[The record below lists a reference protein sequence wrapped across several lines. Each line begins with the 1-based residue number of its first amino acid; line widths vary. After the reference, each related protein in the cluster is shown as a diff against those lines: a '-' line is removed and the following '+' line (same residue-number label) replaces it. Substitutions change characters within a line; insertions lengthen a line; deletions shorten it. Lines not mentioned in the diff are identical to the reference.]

1 MAEKLI
7 FDYIIIG
14 GGTAGGVLAKKLT
27 DSYTN
32 SVLVLEAGQNR
43 SSELSSASIADA
55 SLNSSN
61 NRYSFQ
67 ILTNSEEQLNS
78 SLLISGGRVIGGSS
92 ETNSMFAVRGSQGLF
107 DRWEAITGAPWGY
120 REVYQLFMENETY
133 DGLSQTPELRG
144 YDGPIKIRQQNIPD
158 KGINQILA
166 QAVSTV
172 YEVPVVEDYNT
183 GIGGCAFTKT
193 QFTQSW
199 MNHEYLRSS
208 TTTGYLNAT
217 VVTQGDLV
225 LPDEYGMYSR
235 RLVIFTKTT
244 VNRILF
250 QVKFKIPTACGVEYI
265 RNGITQRAYARKGVI
280 LSAGIF
286 SSVILQRSGIGARE
300 ELEAAGVTTIV
311 DNPNV
316 GRNFMSHFDASMGIE
331 IKTERLLSIMDADP
345 DMPISLGA
353 FAEDSEGSR
362 RLQLIGIA
370 TSVFLPIQ
378 EVLTN
383 HWQFDSDKSSNIMS
397 LLLIDLNASSR
408 GFMTIN
414 TSDPTA
420 YPTVSL
426 NPLTTADDLEFMVD
440 QFIKVSKIFDLA
452 KEIDP
457 EGIYRIVYPPENI
470 FSIADWEEKRRILSS
485 YIKASYSAAYHY
497 GGQCRMAVDS
507 TEGVTDGYL
516 NVFGTAN
523 LKVADLSVSPI
534 LPDGNTAV
542 PSQMIAL
549 NAARFLQ
556 SETAYVFSDNEFE
569 TEQCGY

>member
-1 MAEKLI
+1 MAKKLI

-27 DSYTN
+27 DSYTD

-43 SSELSSASIADA
+43 SDELSSASITDA
-55 SLNSSN
+55 SLHSVN

-67 ILTNSEEQLNS
+67 LFTNLEEQLDR

-107 DRWEAITGAPWGY
+107 DRWEALTGAPWGY
-120 REVYQLFMENETY
+120 QEVYQLFRENETY
-133 DGLSQTPELRG
+133 TGLSQTPALRG
-144 YDGPIKIRQQNIPD
+144 YDGPIKIRQQNIPE

-166 QAVSTV
+166 QAISTV

-183 GIGGCAFTKT
+183 GIGGCAFSKT
-193 QFTQSW
+193 QFTQSR

-208 TTTGYLNAT
+208 TATGYLNDT
-217 VVTQGDLV
+217 IVTQGDLV
-225 LPDEYGMYSR
+225 LPDEYGMHAR
-235 RLVIFTKTT
+235 RLVIFTRTT

-250 QVKFKIPTACGVEYI
+250 QNRFKIPTACGVEYI

-286 SSVILQRSGIGARE
+286 SSVILQRSGIGSRE
-300 ELEAAGVTTIV
+300 VLEAAGVTTIV
-311 DNPNV
+311 DNLNV

-331 IKTERLLSIMDADP
+331 VKTERLLSIMDADP

-353 FAEDSEGSR
+353 FAEDAEGSR

-370 TSVFLPIQ
+370 ASSFLPVQ
-378 EVLTN
+378 EVLIN
-383 HWQFDSDKSSNIMS
+383 NWQFDNEKSSNIMS

-408 GFMTIN
+408 GFIAIN

-426 NPLTTADDLEFMVD
+426 NPLTAAEDLEFMVD
-440 QFIKVSKIFDLA
+440 QFIKVSQSFDLA
-452 KEIDP
+452 READP
-457 EGIYRIVYPPENI
+457 EGIYRFVYPPENI
-470 FSIADWEEKRRILSS
+470 FTIPDLEEKRRILSY

-497 GGQCRMAVDS
+497 GGQCRMALDS
-507 TEGVTDGYL
+507 KEGVTDGYL

-556 SETAYVFSDNEFE
+556 SESTYVFSDNEFE
-569 TEQCGY
+569 SV